1 MNTVKVT
8 GQRIMG
14 TSTTVYEA
22 YEPSSVM
29 GNHSSS
35 HSTITMIDGEWY
47 GKIATR
53 RLPADINAMPIGPE
67 RSAAVDAFHKAR
79 YAEAYAAIESSGK
92 MYAASYATIKRTYGD
107 IEVTQ

>member
-1 MNTVKVT
+1 MSEVKVT

-22 YEPSSVM
+22 YEPSSVA
-29 GNHSSS
+29 GN

>member
-1 MNTVKVT
+1 MIKVT

-22 YEPSSVM
+22 YEPSSVA
-29 GNHSSS
+29 GN
-35 HSTITMIDGEWY
+35 HSTITTIDGEWF

-53 RLPADINAMPIGPE
+53 RLPAEINAMPIGLE

-92 MYAASYATIKRTYGD
+92 MYAASYATIKRAYGD